1 MCQRDMYKSDDAI
14 GVYNSEK
21 LERIYIFTLM
31 RMDNLI

>member
-1 MCQRDMYKSDDAI
+1 MYKSDDVI

-21 LERIYIFTLM
+21 LERIYIFIFM